1 MFTKFPELNEA
12 LSLHLVE
19 VSEKLSEMQETK
31 LSGKPATST
40 EQNSEDGTQSH
51 YKECKSKHGPS
62 VYWYR
67 DLKDVPREYSAF
79 VAHEFFDA
87 LPIHKFQ
94 VCDLY
99 TKLYVVTFLAYQIRI
114 SNVFA

>member
-31 LSGKPATST
+31 LSGKPAEAVLVDSNTNASPY
-40 EQNSEDGTQSH
+40 
-51 YKECKSKHGPS
+51 YKESKSKHGPS
-62 VYWYR
+62 VYWYK
-67 DLKDVPREYSAF
+67 DLREVPRGYTAF

-94 VCDLY
+94 V
-99 TKLYVVTFLAYQIRI
+99 
-114 SNVFA
+114 SNIYCCTGWFCL